1 MKKQY
6 SYTFAL
12 GIFMGLALT
21 TGTQADEQPMAR
33 QPRQKRSCQERADA
47 AREKVLAKCQK
58 RRAESG
64 QQKQHKYSCDEIANH
79 VHAKVLRK
87 CEQRSA
93 RKAEAQ
99 TRGTYKKQ
107 GKRSRRHRSQEYINP
122 NVQQA
127 SSSMPRTQAMSQQ
140 IPVIMRAPE
149 NYNTGIVP
157 PHLLPNRPEASFT
170 ETVEEVVAPE
180 PRAPVMSERVL
191 SGEERMMLL

>member
-33 QPRQKRSCQERADA
+33 QPRQKRSCQERADV

-58 RRAESG
+58 HRAESG
-64 QQKQHKYSCDEIANH
+64 QHIRYKHSCEQIADH
-79 VHAKVLRK
+79 VSSKVLRR
-87 CEQRSA
+87 CEKHRA

-99 TRGTYKKQ
+99 TRGSSY
-107 GKRSRRHRSQEYINP
+107 KRSRHYNKPQEYMNRYA
-122 NVQQA
+122 QQTA
-127 SSSMPRTQAMSQQ
+127 SGMPRTQAMSQQ
-140 IPVIMRAPE
+140 IPVIMAAPE

-170 ETVEEVVAPE
+170 ETVEDVVATE
-180 PRAPVMSERVL
+180 PNAPVMSERML